1 MLNLYYG
8 RCCCPYSTMWLM
20 LFPLVCWNW
29 VKCETSM
36 AGVIANVADGMA
48 TVKSMFIGWCYCQC
62 GRWYSHLMNIV
73 GWQMLLPSVA
83 DGITTNCTCNIY
95 GRCYSLGGLDVSES
109 FKRTCSRY
117 GVQVHLKG
125 GLTIKNLLMAPKDKD
140 TIMKKSAVI
149 YRYKCNRVECNEE
162 YIGESARN
170 FAERFKEHLKTPL
183 PHPWPFCHLWSQ
195 CHNWQL
201 WNSGERKSKPP

>member
-95 GRCYSLGGLDVSES
+95 GRCYSLGGLDVIATRVVWCVGRCNSQVSITLILVLRCYAEP
-109 FKRTCSRY
+109 RPIYVADGICQCSCSGMDY
-117 GVQVHLKG
+117 
-125 GLTIKNLLMAPKDKD
+125 LLLY
-140 TIMKKSAVI
+140 T
-149 YRYKCNRVECNEE
+149 ELLLL
-162 YIGESARN
+162 
-170 FAERFKEHLKTPL
+170 F
-183 PHPWPFCHLWSQ
+183 
-195 CHNWQL
+195 
-201 WNSGERKSKPP
+201 